1 MSYKLLMQAIAESK
15 VRPRS
20 FIEQSRRAQ
29 IVEAAISTIAEVGYA
44 KASFARIAERA
55 GLSSTGLISYHFANR
70 AELIAEVVN
79 RVFGLISR
87 YVGERMAG
95 QMDPPT
101 ALRTYVEANVGF
113 VAEHRAAMAAL
124 TEIFLHGGVTYG
136 PAEEQA
142 VTSPLEQIL
151 RAGQAG
157 GVFRA
162 FDPTIMAALVQRAVD
177 GFPLLLAA
185 RPDLDPAA
193 YAAEVTTVFELAT
206 GVRHE

>member
-1 MSYKLLMQAIAESK
+1 MQAIRSPK
-15 VRPRS
+15 PRTRS

-29 IVEAAISTIAEVGYA
+29 IVEAAISTIAEVGYS

-70 AELIAEVVN
+70 AELIAEVVD

-87 YVGERMAG
+87 YVGERMAN
-95 QMDPPT
+95 QPDPPT
-101 ALRTYVEANVGF
+101 ALRTYLKANVGF

-124 TEIFLHGGVTYG
+124 TEIFLHGGVAYG

-151 RAGQAG
+151 RAGQAS

-177 GFPLLLAA
+177 GFPLLLAS

-193 YAAEVTTVFELAT
+193 YAAEVTTAFDLAT
-206 GVRHE
+206 RALHE

>member
-1 MSYKLLMQAIAESK
+1 VQAK
-15 VRPRS
+15 VGSGTRS

-44 KASFARIAERA
+44 KATFARIAERA

-70 AELIAEVVN
+70 AELMAEVVD

-87 YVGERMAG
+87 FVGGRMAD
-95 QMDPPT
+95 QSDPPT

-124 TEIFLHGGVTYG
+124 TEVFLNGGVTYG
-136 PAEEQA
+136 PTEEQA
-142 VTSPLEQIL
+142 ATSPVEQIL
-151 RAGQAG
+151 RSGQASG
-157 GVFRA
+157 AFRD

-177 GFPLLLAA
+177 GFPLLLAS

-193 YAAEVTTVFELAT
+193 YAAEVTTVFDLAT
-206 GVRHE
+206 RAPA

>member
-1 MSYKLLMQAIAESK
+1 VQAIADGGRRS
-15 VRPRS
+15 RS

-29 IVEAAISTIAEVGYA
+29 IVAAAISTIAELGYA

-70 AELIAEVVN
+70 AELISEVVD
-79 RVFGLISR
+79 RVFGLISAH
-87 YVGERMAG
+87 VGARMVD
-95 QMDPPT
+95 QSDPPS
-101 ALRTYVEANVGF
+101 ALRAYVEANVGF
-113 VAEHRAAMAAL
+113 VAEHRAEMAAL
-124 TEIFLHGGVTYG
+124 TEIFLHGGVEYG

-142 VTSPLEQIL
+142 VTSPIERIL
-151 RAGQAG
+151 RSGQASG
-157 GVFRA
+157 AFRP

-193 YAAEVTTVFELAT
+193 YAAEVTTAFDLAT
-206 GVRHE
+206 RASV